1 LWDILVKAVAEG
13 WCGNVICVVDAL
25 DECEEGTLTQLI
37 RHITRLPG
45 PQTSDIPLKF
55 LVTSRPYHKIER
67 QLGSPATTIRLKGEA
82 EVTSITADVTRVIDA
97 GIEELESYWERPGG
111 LGYLRN
117 LLESLADRT
126 FLWVSL
132 VLEILKNS
140 EDDSPEVF
148 TNIVSTAP
156 PDIAELYTKILDKS
170 TNPEQARRILHIVV
184 AAVRPLTL
192 PEMNIAFRIRREHKA
207 SKDIGD
213 LASGWEKTVKNLC
226 GLFVR
231 VIDSKIYLVHQT
243 AREFLLQGSSPGH
256 GNWQYT
262 LCPAD
267 SNFILAET
275 CISYLLLEDFE
286 SDPLVLDTSDIIL
299 GEMFDEYIQKYG
311 FLDYAARNWA
321 DHFRDSR
328 DQQMRLFEFTRL
340 ICQRGS
346 KRFLTWLQL
355 YGRLRENW
363 FKCPRAF
370 THLMM
375 ASWLGQEAVVQ
386 RLLGEGGYV
395 NTRCEI
401 YGTALNIAAYR
412 KDAGITK
419 MLVEKNV
426 KAYFGG
432 KEYIILQTK
441 RSELEAIDIGY
452 EDELW
457 FKGDAIAMPTSDSPN
472 VVGAKFDCM

>member
-1 LWDILVKAVAEG
+1 
-13 WCGNVICVVDAL
+13 
-25 DECEEGTLTQLI
+25 
-37 RHITRLPG
+37 
-45 PQTSDIPLKF
+45 
-55 LVTSRPYHKIER
+55 
-67 QLGSPATTIRLKGEA
+67 
-82 EVTSITADVTRVIDA
+82 
-97 GIEELESYWERPGG
+97 
-111 LGYLRN
+111 
-117 LLESLADRT
+117 
-126 FLWVSL
+126 
-132 VLEILKNS
+132 LKNS

-452 EDELW
+452 EIEQNSIEFLVSS
-457 FKGDAIAMPTSDSPN
+457 FYPLFPIPILTRSAPHNHLGIPGSE
-472 VVGAKFDCM
+472 